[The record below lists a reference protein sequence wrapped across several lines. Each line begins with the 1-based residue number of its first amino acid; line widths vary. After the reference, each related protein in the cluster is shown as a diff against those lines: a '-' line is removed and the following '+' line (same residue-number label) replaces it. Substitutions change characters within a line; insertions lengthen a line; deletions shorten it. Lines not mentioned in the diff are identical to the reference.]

1 MTIAMDD
8 SGITDIAGIRRFLK
22 GSCGVKLQGIAQE
35 EQYRW
40 IDEVLERFTYFEL
53 RKKDKN
59 AVKKYLMRMTG
70 FSDAQITR
78 LINRKLNYGNVDL
91 LRGVR
96 HCFARTYTKADIELL
111 AETDNLHERLS
122 GPATKKLFQRACEV
136 YGDAQFVRL
145 KEISVAHLYNLRGSK
160 PYKLRC
166 LIISKTRPVKVNI
179 GIRRKPQPRGRPGY
193 LRVDTVHQGDRD
205 KEKGVYHINIIDE
218 VTQWEIIGAVEGIS
232 EQFLLPLLEI
242 LLALFPFKIIGFHS
256 DNGSEYINDRVAI
269 LLNKLL
275 IEQTKSRSRRT
286 NDNALVEG
294 KNGSIIR
301 KQMGYAHIPCRYAEL
316 VNAFYLDHL
325 NEYLN
330 FHRPCGFATT
340 TVDERGK
347 EKKVYKTWQ
356 TPYERLKSVK
366 NWERHLKPGV
376 TAENLAAIAMRR
388 SDQDYARVM
397 RQARN
402 KLFAAICRRAPEDP
416 VVATGTRG
424 VSGHGRG

>member
-1 MTIAMDD
+1 MAMDD
-8 SGITDIAGIRRFLK
+8 SGIRDVAGIRRFLK
-22 GSCGVKLQGIAQE
+22 GSSGVKLEGIAQE

-40 IDEVLERFTYFEL
+40 IGEVLDRFTYFEL

-59 AVKKYLMRMTG
+59 AVKEYLMRMTG

-78 LINRKLNYGNVDL
+78 LISRKRNYGDVG
-91 LRGVR
+91 LRRGPR
-96 HCFARTYTKADIELL
+96 HCFARSYTKADIELL

-136 YGDAQFVRL
+136 FGDIRFERL
-145 KEISVAHLYNLRGSK
+145 KDISVAHLYNLRASK

-179 GIRRKPQPRGRPGY
+179 GIRRKPQPRGRPGF

-232 EQFLLPLLEI
+232 EQFLLPLLAI
-242 LLALFPFKIIGFHS
+242 LLALFPFEILGFHS

-301 KQMGYAHIPCRYAEL
+301 KQMGYAHIPCRYAEQ
-316 VNAFYLDHL
+316 VNAFYLDYL

-340 TVDERGK
+340 TIDERGK

-356 TPYERLKSVK
+356 TPYERLKSLK
-366 NWERHLKPGV
+366 KWKKCLKPGV
-376 TAENLAAIAMRR
+376 AAESLQAIAMRR
-388 SDQDYARVM
+388 SDYDYARIM
-397 RQARN
+397 RAARN
-402 KLFAAICRRAPEDP
+402 KLFTLICRR
-416 VVATGTRG
+416 
-424 VSGHGRG
+424 

>member
-1 MTIAMDD
+1 MDD
-8 SGITDIAGIRRFLK
+8 SGITDLAGIRRFLK
-22 GSCGVKLQGIAQE
+22 GSCGVKLQGIAQK

-40 IDEVLERFTYFEL
+40 IDKALDRFTYFKL

-59 AVKKYLMRMTG
+59 TVKGYLMRMTG
-70 FSDAQITR
+70 LSDAQITR
-78 LINRKLNYGNVDL
+78 LIRRKRNNGVVG
-91 LRGVR
+91 LRRGPR
-96 HCFARTYTKADIELL
+96 HCFARTYSKADIELL

-122 GPATKKLFQRACEV
+122 GPATKKLFQRAYEV
-136 YGDAQFVRL
+136 YGDVQFERL
-145 KEISVAHLYNLRGSK
+145 KDISVAHLYNLRASK

-179 GIRRKPQPRGRPGY
+179 GIRRKPQPCGRPGY

-205 KEKGVYHINIIDE
+205 KEKGIYHINIVDE

-232 EQFLLPLLEI
+232 EQFLLPLLEA
-242 LLALFPFKIIGFHS
+242 LLALFPFAIIGFHS

-316 VNAFYLDHL
+316 VNTFYQDHL

-347 EKKVYKTWQ
+347 EKKIYKTWQ
-356 TPYERLKSVK
+356 TPYERLKSLK
-366 NWERHLKPGV
+366 KWEENLKPGV
-376 TAENLAAIAMRR
+376 TADSLVAIALRS
-388 SDQDYARVM
+388 SDQNYARVM

-402 KLFAAICRRAPEDP
+402 KLFATICRSQFRIAKPSQKRHP
-416 VVATGTRG
+416 
-424 VSGHGRG
+424 S

>member
-1 MTIAMDD
+1 
-8 SGITDIAGIRRFLK
+8 
-22 GSCGVKLQGIAQE
+22 
-35 EQYRW
+35 
-40 IDEVLERFTYFEL
+40 
-53 RKKDKN
+53 
-59 AVKKYLMRMTG
+59 MTG
-70 FSDAQITR
+70 FSDSQMTR
-78 LINRKLNYGNVDL
+78 LIADKLKYGKIG
-91 LRGVR
+91 LRIGSR
-96 HCFARTYTKADIELL
+96 SCFPRTYTPADIELL

-122 GPATKKLFQRACEV
+122 GPATKKLFQRAYEV
-136 YGDAQFVRL
+136 YGDARFVRL
-145 KEISVAHLYNLRGSK
+145 EGISVAHLYNLRGSK
-160 PYKLRC
+160 PYKLRS

-179 GIRRKPQPRGRPGY
+179 GIRRKPQPRGQPGY

-232 EQFLLPLLEI
+232 EQFLLPLLKI
-242 LLALFPFKIIGFHS
+242 LLALFPFEILGFHS

-301 KQMGYAHIPCRYAEL
+301 KQMGYAHIPCRYAEQ
-316 VNAFYLDHL
+316 VNAFYLDYL

-340 TVDERGK
+340 TVDKRGK

-356 TPYERLKSVK
+356 TPYERLKSLK
-366 NWERHLKPGV
+366 KWKKCLKPGV
-376 TAENLAAIAMRR
+376 TTESLQAIAMSR
-388 SDQDYARVM
+388 SDYDYARIM
-397 RQARN
+397 REARN
-402 KLFAAICRRAPEDP
+402 KLFTLICRR
-416 VVATGTRG
+416 
-424 VSGHGRG
+424 